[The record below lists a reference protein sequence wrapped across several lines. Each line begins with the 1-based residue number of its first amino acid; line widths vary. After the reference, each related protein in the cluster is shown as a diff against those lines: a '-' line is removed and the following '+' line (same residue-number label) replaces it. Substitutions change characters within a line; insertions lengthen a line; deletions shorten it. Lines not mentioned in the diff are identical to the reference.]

1 MFLKIGIS
9 MKVLHVSGARS
20 WGGNE
25 QQLMYLID
33 ELDKLGVEQVLF
45 CYGNTPLEKAAASHP
60 IKIWSIARE
69 KPFSAAYRREF
80 REVLNKESI
89 ELIHLHTSDSVTGFV
104 VTDILRSTGVPTVFA
119 KKGVREK
126 NSALSKF
133 KYNYKN
139 IDRIIVISEYVR
151 ENFKTVLKP
160 KNHKKMVT
168 VYNGIKVP
176 TASVEAEFSLRAKL
190 ELQEEKI
197 LFGSIAN
204 HTRAKDLMTL
214 IKAVD
219 LLLKKGV
226 QNFHVVQMGSPS
238 KLTPEFEKAVKDLEI
253 GSHFTFLGFVANAVS
268 FMPQLD
274 ALVISSKRE
283 GGPSSLMEAFSRKT
297 PVISTKVGVVEEVI
311 ENGKNG
317 FYVPIED
324 PEALA
329 QSMAEFIN
337 NPALAQK
344 FAEKSFEKFQ
354 NSFTAEHLGKNT
366 YEVYREL
373 LNSKKNL
380 VH

>member
-1 MFLKIGIS
+1 

-33 ELDKLGVEQVLF
+33 ELDRLGVEQVLF
-45 CYGNTPLEKAAASHP
+45 CYGNTPLEKTAASHP
-60 IKIWSIARE
+60 LKIWSIARV
-69 KPFSAAYRREF
+69 KSYSAAYRKEL
-80 REVLNKESI
+80 REVIAEEKI

-104 VTDILRSTGVPTVFA
+104 VTDLLKPIGVPTVFA

-133 KYNYKN
+133 KYNYRN
-139 IDRIIVISEYVR
+139 IDKIIVISEYVR
-151 ENFKTVLKP
+151 ENFKSVLKP
-160 KNHKKMVT
+160 KNHSKMVT
-168 VYNGIKVP
+168 VYNGIKIP
-176 TASVEAEFSLRAKL
+176 EESVEPEFNLREKLSL
-190 ELQEEKI
+190 EKEKV

-219 LLLKKGV
+219 ILLKKGIK
-226 QNFHVVQMGSPS
+226 NFHVVQMGSPS
-238 KLTPEFEKAVKDLEI
+238 KLTPEFEKAVSDLDVA
-253 GSHFTFLGFVANAVS
+253 SHFTFLGFVANAVS

-297 PVISTKVGVVEEVI
+297 AVISTKVGVVEEVI
-311 ENGKNG
+311 ENGRNG
-317 FYVPIED
+317 FYVPTED

-329 QSMAEFIN
+329 QSMAKFIED
-337 NPALAQK
+337 PELTQK
-344 FAEKSFEKFQ
+344 FGERSFEKFQ

>member
-1 MFLKIGIS
+1 MKIANS

-60 IKIWSIARE
+60 IKIWSIARV
-69 KPFSAAYRREF
+69 KPYSAVYRKEL
-80 REVLNKESI
+80 REVIVKEKI

-104 VTDILRSTGVPTVFA
+104 VTDILKPIGVPTVFA

-133 KYNYKN
+133 KYNYRN
-139 IDRIIVISEYVR
+139 IDRIIVISEYVK

-160 KNHKKMVT
+160 KNHRKMVT
-168 VYNGIKVP
+168 VYNGIKIP
-176 TASVEAEFSLRAKL
+176 PDSVEAEFSLREKL
-190 ELQEEKI
+190 ELEEGKI

-214 IKAVD
+214 IKATE
-219 LLLKKGV
+219 LLMKKGEE
-226 QNFHVVQMGSPS
+226 NFHIVQLGSPS
-238 KLTPEFEKAVKDLEI
+238 KLTPEFKRAVDDLKI
-253 GSHFTFLGFVANAVS
+253 GSYFTFFGFVPNAVS

-297 PVISTKVGVVEEVI
+297 AVISTKVGVVDEVI

-317 FYVPIED
+317 FYVPTED

-329 QSMAEFIN
+329 ESMADFIK
-337 NPALAQK
+337 NPDLAQK
-344 FAEKSFEKFQ
+344 FGERSFEKFQ

>member
-1 MFLKIGIS
+1 

-45 CYGNTPLEKAAASHP
+45 CHKKTPLEKEATAHPLEIFSFDPVKPYSSNYRAAL
-60 IKIWSIARE
+60 
-69 KPFSAAYRREF
+69 
-80 REVLNKESI
+80 REVLKLKQI

-104 VTDILRSTGVPTVFA
+104 VTDILKPLGVPTVFA

-133 KYNYKN
+133 KYNYRN
-139 IDRIIVISEYVR
+139 IDRIIVISEYVK
-151 ENFKTVLKP
+151 ENFKKVLKP
-160 KNHKKMVT
+160 KNHGKMVT
-168 VYNGIKVP
+168 VYNGIKLP
-176 TASVEAEFSLRAKL
+176 ENSTGAEFEIREKL
-190 ELQEEKI
+190 KLNKETM

-214 IKAVD
+214 IHAVD

-226 QNFHVVQMGSPS
+226 KDFYVVQLGAPS
-238 KLTPEFEKAVKDLEI
+238 KLTPEFEKAVEERKI
-253 GSHFTFLGFVANAVS
+253 NSHFSFLGFVPNAVS

-274 ALVISSKRE
+274 ALVISSSRE

-297 PVISTKVGVVEEVI
+297 AVISTKVGVVEEVI

-317 FYVPIED
+317 FFTP
-324 PEALA
+324 PENPGALA
-329 QSMAEFIN
+329 EKMAELVEK
-337 NPALAQK
+337 PELAKK
-344 FAEKSFEKFQ
+344 FGERSFEKFQ
-354 NSFTAEHLGKNT
+354 EKFTAKHLGEST
-366 YEVYREL
+366 LEVYREL